1 MNSNDG
7 DIEKEISLIENFY
20 KYLKFI
26 NKNQEN
32 ITNHSTGNSIY
43 GILIEYYN
51 ERMDYDSD
59 YFDPYAYV
67 NDMNDDILEKEEI
80 DTFYLIQHFIN
91 YLTKIINGEITEL
104 TTIDSLYRIIK
115 FYYHQRIILQSNYFD
130 SYAYANDLNN
140 VIQELDISDLSE
152 IESESEDENASELNE
167 MNLKS
172 NSCSES
178 SSESESETEDTEIK
192 VVDPYLSEFLDNKVN
207 NNDILLYQL
216 NSKPIEKLEHFLNLN
231 KFY

>member
-26 NKNQEN
+26 NKNQGN

-67 NDMNDDILEKEEI
+67 NDMNDDILERDEL
-80 DTFYLIQHFIN
+80 DTFYLIQHFID
-91 YLTKIINGEITEL
+91 YLTKIIKGEITEL

-115 FYYHQRIILQSNYFD
+115 FYYHQRIIMQSNYFD
-130 SYAYANDLNN
+130 SYAYANDLND
-140 VIQELDISDLSE
+140 VMQDLDISDLSE
-152 IESESEDENASELNE
+152 IESESEDENASHLNE
-167 MNLKS
+167 MNI
-172 NSCSES
+172 ES
-178 SSESESETEDTEIK
+178 DSSA
-192 VVDPYLSEFLDNKVN
+192 
-207 NNDILLYQL
+207 
-216 NSKPIEKLEHFLNLN
+216 
-231 KFY
+231 

>member
-51 ERMDYDSD
+51 ERIDYDSD

-67 NDMNDDILEKEEI
+67 NDMNDDILEREEL
-80 DTFYLIQHFIN
+80 DTFYLIQHFID
-91 YLTKIINGEITEL
+91 YLTKIMKGDNTEL
-104 TTIDSLYRIIK
+104 ATIDSLYRIIK

-130 SYAYANDLNN
+130 SYAYTNDLND
-140 VIQELDISDLSE
+140 VLQDLDISDLSE
-152 IESESEDENASELNE
+152 IESESEDENASQSNE
-167 MNLKS
+167 MNTE
-172 NSCSES
+172 SES
-178 SSESESETEDTEIK
+178 SSDSESEPEDVEIK
-192 VVDPYLSEFLDNKVN
+192 LVDPYLSTFVDNDVN
-207 NNDILLYQL
+207 KSDILLYQV

>member
-51 ERMDYDSD
+51 ERIDYDSD

-67 NDMNDDILEKEEI
+67 NDMNDDILEREEL
-80 DTFYLIQHFIN
+80 DTFYLIQHFID
-91 YLTKIINGEITEL
+91 YLTKIIKGDNTEL
-104 TTIDSLYRIIK
+104 ATIDSLYRIIK

-130 SYAYANDLNN
+130 SYAYTNDLND
-140 VIQELDISDLSE
+140 VLQDLDISDLSE
-152 IESESEDENASELNE
+152 IESESEDENASQSNE
-167 MNLKS
+167 MNTE
-172 NSCSES
+172 SES
-178 SSESESETEDTEIK
+178 SSDSESEPEDVEIK
-192 VVDPYLSEFLDNKVN
+192 LVDPYLSTFVDNDVN
-207 NNDILLYQL
+207 KSDILLYQV